1 MRERPRYRRRVTTLS
16 SETPP
21 WIVRGWRRA
30 LDTDAEPD
38 AREKLASLDRFVRW
52 HLGAHAAVSLVF
64 ALREE
69 VARPLAL
76 GARGVGLALLVL
88 AAVAPR
94 RADRIAT
101 PAVALVALAS
111 ALASWPTTSNHAFY
125 GAFVALAL
133 AVLRPE
139 PALATAYLRST
150 VLLVTFG
157 AGLQKALHGTWW
169 RGSFLA
175 WELAH
180 DRFVGT
186 LGRLLSDAELAR
198 LRSSRGAREG
208 FVLSFGPLLGIA
220 WAVVIGELVL
230 PLLALVRRT
239 RSVAAIG
246 LFGLGLGFEL
256 VADEVLFGGLFAAV
270 TSLFFAANVVRT
282 ITHAILALYLVRG
295 AIFVATG
302 GLAW

>member
-1 MRERPRYRRRVTTLS
+1 VTTLS
-16 SETPP
+16 SGTRPP
-21 WIVRGWRRA
+21 WIVRGWLRA
-30 LDTDAEPD
+30 LDTDTED
-38 AREKLASLDRFVRW
+38 LARQKLASLDRFVRW
-52 HLGAHAAVSLVF
+52 HLCAHAVVSSVF
-64 ALREE
+64 AVREE
-69 VARPLAL
+69 VERPLAL
-76 GARGVGLALLVL
+76 GARGLGLGLLAL
-88 AAVAPR
+88 AALAPR
-94 RADRIAT
+94 RADPIAI
-101 PAVALVALAS
+101 PSVALVALAS

-180 DRFVGT
+180 DRFART

-198 LRSSRGAREG
+198 LRSLRGAREG
-208 FVLSFGPLLGIA
+208 FVLSFGPALGVA
-220 WAVVIGELVL
+220 WAVVIGELAL
-230 PLLALVRRT
+230 PFLALVRRA
-239 RSVAAIG
+239 RSFAAVG

-270 TSLFFAANVVRT
+270 TSLFFAADVVRA
-282 ITHAILALYLVRG
+282 ITRAILALYLVRG

>member
-1 MRERPRYRRRVTTLS
+1 MTTLS
-16 SETPP
+16 SETRPG
-21 WIVRGWRRA
+21 IVRGWRA

-38 AREKLASLDRFVRW
+38 ARAKLTSLDRFLRW
-52 HLGAHAAVSLVF
+52 HLGAHAVVSLVF

-76 GARGVGLALLVL
+76 GARGIGVAVLVL

-94 RADRIAT
+94 RADAIAIPT
-101 PAVALVALAS
+101 VALVALAS

-125 GAFVALAL
+125 GAFVALAV
-133 AVLRPE
+133 AVLRAE
-139 PALATAYLRST
+139 PTLATAYLRAT

-180 DRFVGT
+180 DRFART

-198 LRSSRGAREG
+198 LRSLRGAREG
-208 FVLSFGPLLGIA
+208 FVLSFGSLLGIA
-220 WAVVIGELVL
+220 WAVVIGELAL

-239 RSVAAIG
+239 RSVATIG

-256 VADEVLFGGLFAAV
+256 VADEVLFGGLFAAS
-270 TSLFFAANVVRT
+270 TSLFFGATVVRA
-282 ITHAILALYLVRG
+282 ITRAVLVIYFARA